1 MVGAQRFHSRCAVHL
16 LSFMMQS
23 ETVDAN
29 KTEKNSDWFIIP
41 RNVMIV
47 K

>member
-29 KTEKNSDWFIIP
+29 KTEKKIQTDLSSQET
-41 RNVMIV
+41 
-47 K
+47 